1 MARVKAKILCFVDN
15 GLRQPGEMFQYDGP
29 YNKNLEYL
37 DKKLDVEPEPD
48 VQVDAVAVRRP
59 GRPRKTASVNENG

>member
-15 GLRQPGEMFQYDGP
+15 GLRQPGDEFEYKGDF
-29 YNKNLEYL
+29 NKNLEYL
-37 DKKLDVEPEPD
+37 DKKPDVEPELD

-59 GRPRKTASVNENG
+59 GRPRKTATVNENG

>member
-15 GLRQPGEMFQYDGP
+15 GLRQPGDEFEYKGAF
-29 YNKNLEYL
+29 NKNLEYL
-37 DKKLDVEPEPD
+37 DKKPDVEPELD

-59 GRPRKTASVNENG
+59 GRPRKTAIVNENG